1 MNDTSDR
8 PDPDALLARVQ
19 RQESAANRGKLKVYF
34 GSSAGVGKTYAMLNA
49 AHRARQEGRDV
60 VVGIVETHGR
70 AETEALTA
78 GLAHLPLRRS
88 HYRDREFTEFDLDAA
103 LERHPDLLLVDELA
117 HSNIAGSRHPKRWQ
131 DVEELLAAGIDVWTT
146 LNVQHLESLNDVIGG
161 ITGIVVTET
170 LPDRIFDNA
179 DEVVLVD
186 LPADELLLRL
196 KAGKVYMPQQ
206 AERAAGNFFRKGNL
220 MALREI
226 ALRRTADRVEDDV
239 LSYRIEQ
246 SINRVWKT
254 DNAILTCIGSSAG
267 AEQLVRSAAQL
278 ARQINTSWH
287 AVYVETPARQGIA
300 ADQRE
305 SILDVLKL
313 AEQLQAQT
321 AVLTGENIAQSLV
334 HYARQHNL
342 SCIVIGHDT
351 QRRKWPW
358 QRRVGDE
365 IAEIA
370 PDLDLMQIGKPETT
384 ATARSKPPS
393 VSDAPQPPD
402 VRRYLW
408 SGAMCVLTA
417 LVATPLLHVFDLA
430 NIVMLFLLTVML
442 VAVKFGRGPSIFA
455 AVLNVALFDFL
466 FVPPRFTFAV
476 SDVQYLFTFSIMLA
490 VGLITG
496 HLTARLRFQVRIAS
510 LREERA
516 QMLFEF
522 ARDLSG
528 ALQVEQVVSISI
540 AAVQR
545 AFGGTAALV
554 LPNLEERLQPPQ
566 PQGQCD
572 DIDQGIAQWAFDKNE
587 QAGFAT
593 DTLPSSEYRYI
604 PLRAPVRIRG
614 ILAIKPSDKRLLR
627 VPEQQRQL
635 ETLASLIAIALERVH
650 FVDISQ
656 DFLVRMESER
666 LRNSLLA
673 AISHDL
679 RTPLTALTG
688 FAESLGMQD
697 NLAPERRQEI
707 ALAIRDSATRM
718 HTLVNNLLDMAR
730 IQRGEIQLKMDWH
743 SLEEVVGS
751 AIRSLGSLLAA
762 HRIITHIPADLPLV
776 QFDAVLIERV
786 LANLLENAAKYTPA
800 GTSVTISAL
809 IDGKTLVV
817 SVVDDGPGLPP
828 ALQKKLFDKFTRGE
842 TESATSGV
850 GLGLAIC
857 KAIVE
862 AHHGSISAHNLAD
875 GSSGHSGAAF
885 VFELPW
891 TEPPT
896 VAPDDND
903 AVASREP

>member
-1 MNDTSDR
+1 MNDNNER
-8 PDPDALLARVQ
+8 PNPDDLLARVQ
-19 RQESAANRGKLKVYF
+19 KQESAANRGRLKVYF

-49 AHRARQEGRDV
+49 AHRARQEGLDV

-70 AETEALTA
+70 EETEALTA
-78 GLAHLPLRRS
+78 GLDHLPLRCMD
-88 HYRDREFTEFDLDAA
+88 YRGREFTEFDLDAA
-103 LERHPDLLLVDELA
+103 LERRPDLLLVDELA

-170 LPDRIFDNA
+170 LPDRIFDDA

-206 AERAAGNFFRKGNL
+206 AERAAGSFFRKGNL

-239 LSYRIEQ
+239 LNYRVEQ

-254 DNAILTCIGSSAG
+254 DNAILTCIGDSAG

-278 ARQINTSWH
+278 ARLINTSWH

-300 ADQRE
+300 AGQRE
-305 SILDVLKL
+305 SILNVLKL

-321 AVLTGENIAQSLV
+321 AVLTGVNIAQALV
-334 HYARQHNL
+334 RYARQHNL

-370 PDLDLMQIGKPETT
+370 PDLDLMQIGRPEKAAALRSAAPSAGDT
-384 ATARSKPPS
+384 A
-393 VSDAPQPPD
+393 QPLD
-402 VRRYLW
+402 SRRYLW

-417 LVATPLLHVFDLA
+417 LVATPLLQVFDLA

-442 VAVKFGRGPSIFA
+442 VAVKYGRGPAIFA
-455 AVLNVALFDFL
+455 AFLNVLLFDFF

-476 SDVQYLFTFSIMLA
+476 SDVQYLFTFCIMLA

-496 HLTARLRFQVRIAS
+496 HLTSRLRFQVRIAS

-528 ALQVEQVVSISI
+528 ALQVEQVVNISI

-554 LPNLEERLQPPQ
+554 LPNLDERLQAPQ

-614 ILAIKPSDKRLLR
+614 ILAIKPGDKRWLL

-688 FAESLGMQD
+688 FAESLALQK
-697 NLAPERRQEI
+697 NLPPEKQQAI
-707 ALAIRDSATRM
+707 AQAIRESATRM

-743 SLEEVVGS
+743 SMEEVVGS
-751 AIRSLGSLLAA
+751 AIRSLEPLLCG
-762 HRIITHIPADLPLV
+762 HSIVTHIPADLPLV

-786 LANLLENAAKYTPA
+786 LANLLENAAKYTPS
-800 GTSVTISAL
+800 GTRVTISAV
-809 IDGKTLVV
+809 IDGETLVV
-817 SVVDDGPGLPP
+817 SVVDNGPGLPA
-828 ALQKKLFDKFTRGE
+828 ALHKKLFDKFTRGE
-842 TESATSGV
+842 IESATSGV

-862 AHHGSISAHNLAD
+862 AHHGKISAHNLAETTTD
-875 GSSGHSGAAF
+875 QTGAAF

-896 VAPDDND
+896 VEPDDSD
-903 AVASREP
+903 ADTLQEP

>member
-1 MNDTSDR
+1 MNDINER
-8 PDPDALLARVQ
+8 PNPDDLLARVQ
-19 RQESAANRGKLKVYF
+19 KQESAANRGRLKVYF

-49 AHRARQEGRDV
+49 AQRARQEGLDV

-78 GLAHLPLRRS
+78 GLDHLPLRRID
-88 HYRDREFTEFDLDAA
+88 YRGREFTEFDLDAA
-103 LERHPDLLLVDELA
+103 LERRPDLLLVDELA

-170 LPDRIFDNA
+170 LPDRIFDDA

-206 AERAAGNFFRKGNL
+206 AERAAGSFFRKGNL

-239 LSYRIEQ
+239 LNYRVEQ

-300 ADQRE
+300 AHQRE
-305 SILDVLKL
+305 SILNVLKL

-321 AVLTGENIAQSLV
+321 AVLTGENIAQALV
-334 HYARQHNL
+334 RYARQHNL

-370 PDLDLMQIGKPETT
+370 PDLDLMQIGKPEKT
-384 ATARSKPPS
+384 ATIRSNVSS
-393 VSDAPQPPD
+393 VSETQQPQD
-402 VRRYLW
+402 FRRYIW
-408 SGAMCVLTA
+408 SGAMCLLTA

-442 VAVKFGRGPSIFA
+442 VAVKFGRGPAIFA
-455 AVLNVALFDFL
+455 AVLNVALFDFF

-476 SDVQYLFTFSIMLA
+476 SDVQYLFTFFIMLA

-496 HLTARLRFQVRIAS
+496 QLTAKLRFQARIAS

-528 ALQVEQVVSISI
+528 ALQVEQVVGISI

-554 LPNLEERLQPPQ
+554 LPNLDERLQAPQ

-614 ILAIKPSDKRLLR
+614 ILAIKPGDKRWLMI
-627 VPEQQRQL
+627 PEQQRQL

-656 DFLVRMESER
+656 EFLVRMESER

-688 FAESLGMQD
+688 FAESLSLQK
-697 NLAPERRQEI
+697 NLTPEKQQEI
-707 ALAIRDSATRM
+707 AQAIRESATRM

-751 AIRSLGSLLAA
+751 AIRSLEPLLAG
-762 HRIITHIPADLPLV
+762 HKIITHIPRRFATRSVRRGTYRKGAGQPV
-776 QFDAVLIERV
+776 GKRSKIHTEQFKRNDFC
-786 LANLLENAAKYTPA
+786 
-800 GTSVTISAL
+800 
-809 IDGKTLVV
+809 ID
-817 SVVDDGPGLPP
+817 
-828 ALQKKLFDKFTRGE
+828 
-842 TESATSGV
+842 
-850 GLGLAIC
+850 
-857 KAIVE
+857 
-862 AHHGSISAHNLAD
+862 
-875 GSSGHSGAAF
+875 
-885 VFELPW
+885 
-891 TEPPT
+891 
-896 VAPDDND
+896 
-903 AVASREP
+903 

>member
-1 MNDTSDR
+1 MNDTTER
-8 PDPDALLARVQ
+8 PNPDELLARVQ
-19 RQESAANRGKLKVYF
+19 RQESAANRGRLKVYF

-49 AHRARQEGRDV
+49 AHRARQEGLDV

-70 AETEALTA
+70 EETEALTS
-78 GLAHLPLRRS
+78 GLDHLPLRRIN
-88 HYRDREFTEFDLDAA
+88 YRDREFTEFDLDAA

-117 HSNIAGSRHPKRWQ
+117 HSNIVGSRHPKRWQ

-170 LPDRIFDNA
+170 LPDRIFDDA

-206 AERAAGNFFRKGNL
+206 AERAAGSFFRKGNL

-239 LSYRIEQ
+239 LNYRIEQ

-254 DNAILTCIGSSAG
+254 DNAILACIGSSAG

-287 AVYVETPARQGIA
+287 AVYVETPSRQGVA
-300 ADQRE
+300 AQQRE
-305 SILDVLKL
+305 SILNVLKL

-321 AVLTGENIAQSLV
+321 AVLTGENIAQALV
-334 HYARQHNL
+334 RYARQHNL

-351 QRRKWPW
+351 QRRSWPW

-370 PDLDLMQIGKPETT
+370 PDLDLMQIGKPGET
-384 ATARSKPPS
+384 APARSS
-393 VSDAPQPPD
+393 VSPANDIQQSPD
-402 VRRYLW
+402 FRRYFW
-408 SGAMCVLTA
+408 SGGVCLLTA
-417 LVATPLLHVFDLA
+417 LVATPLLEIFDLA

-442 VAVKFGRGPSIFA
+442 VAVKYGRGPSVFA
-455 AVLNVALFDFL
+455 AILNVALFDFF

-476 SDVQYLFTFSIMLA
+476 SDVQYLFTFFIMLA

-496 HLTARLRFQVRIAS
+496 HFTARLRFQVRIAS

-528 ALQVEQVVSISI
+528 ALQVEQVVGISV

-545 AFGGTAALV
+545 AFGGTAALI
-554 LPNLEERLQPPQ
+554 LPNLDERLQAPQ
-566 PQGQCD
+566 PQGQCE
-572 DIDQGIAQWAFDKNE
+572 DIDQGIAQWVFDKNE

-614 ILAIKPSDKRLLR
+614 ILAIKPGDKRWLMI
-627 VPEQQRQL
+627 PEQQRQL

-656 DFLVRMESER
+656 EFLVRMESER
-666 LRNSLLA
+666 LRNTLLA

-688 FAESLGMQD
+688 FAESLSLHE
-697 NLAPERRQEI
+697 NLTQERQREI
-707 ALAIRDSATRM
+707 AQAIRESAMRM

-730 IQRGEIQLKMDWH
+730 IQRGDIHLQMDWH
-743 SLEEVVGS
+743 SVEEVVGS
-751 AIRSLGSLLAA
+751 AIRSLDPLLAS
-762 HRIITHIPADLPLV
+762 HRIITHIPADLPLA

-786 LANLLENAAKYTPA
+786 LANLLENTAKYTPS
-800 GTSVTISAL
+800 GTCITISAL
-809 IDGKTLVV
+809 IDRQTLIV
-817 SVVDDGPGLPP
+817 SVVDNGPGLPP
-828 ALQKKLFDKFTRGE
+828 TLHKKLFDKFTRGE

-857 KAIVE
+857 KAIIE
-862 AHHGSISAHNLAD
+862 AHHGKISAHNLAD
-875 GSSGHSGAAF
+875 TSTDQSGAAF

-896 VAPDDND
+896 LEPDESD
-903 AVASREP
+903 AARLEEQ

>member
-1 MNDTSDR
+1 MNDINER
-8 PDPDALLARVQ
+8 PNPDDLLARVQ
-19 RQESAANRGKLKVYF
+19 KQESAAARGRLKVYF

-49 AHRARQEGRDV
+49 AHRARQEGIDV

-78 GLAHLPLRRS
+78 GLTQLPLRS
-88 HYRDREFTEFDLDAA
+88 IDYRGREFTEFDLDAA

-170 LPDRIFDNA
+170 LPDRIFDDA

-206 AERAAGNFFRKGNL
+206 AERAAGSFFRKGNL

-239 LSYRIEQ
+239 LNYRVEQ

-254 DNAILTCIGSSAG
+254 DNAILTCIGDSAG

-300 ADQRE
+300 AGQRE
-305 SILDVLKL
+305 SILNVLKL

-321 AVLTGENIAQSLV
+321 AVLTGENIAQALV
-334 HYARQHNL
+334 RYARQHNL

-370 PDLDLMQIGKPETT
+370 PDLDLMQIGKPE
-384 ATARSKPPS
+384 KPAAIRGS
-393 VSDAPQPPD
+393 VSAATDAPQPPD
-402 VRRYLW
+402 FRRYLG
-408 SGAMCVLTA
+408 SGAICVLTA

-442 VAVKFGRGPSIFA
+442 VAVKYGRGPAIFA
-455 AVLNVALFDFL
+455 AFLNVLLFDFF

-476 SDVQYLFTFSIMLA
+476 SDVQYLFTFCIMLA

-528 ALQVEQVVSISI
+528 ALQVEQVVNISI
-540 AAVQR
+540 ATVQR

-554 LPNLEERLQPPQ
+554 LPNLDERLQSPQ

-587 QAGFAT
+587 HAGFAT

-604 PLRAPVRIRG
+604 PLLAPVRIRG
-614 ILAIKPSDKRLLR
+614 ILAIKPSDKRWLL

-688 FAESLGMQD
+688 FAESLALQK
-697 NLAPERRQEI
+697 NLPPEKQQAI
-707 ALAIRDSATRM
+707 AQAIRESATRM

-743 SLEEVVGS
+743 SMEEVVGS
-751 AIRSLGSLLAA
+751 AIRSLEPLLCG
-762 HRIITHIPADLPLV
+762 HSIVTHIPADLPLV

-786 LANLLENAAKYTPA
+786 LANLLENAAKYTPS
-800 GTSVTISAL
+800 GTRVTISAV
-809 IDGKTLVV
+809 IDAQTLVV
-817 SVVDDGPGLPP
+817 SVVDNGPGLPA
-828 ALQKKLFDKFTRGE
+828 ALHKKLFDKFTRGE
-842 TESATSGV
+842 IESATSGV

-862 AHHGSISAHNLAD
+862 AHHGKISAHNLAETTTD
-875 GSSGHSGAAF
+875 QTGAAF

-891 TEPPT
+891 TEPPA
-896 VAPDDND
+896 VEPDDSD
-903 AVASREP
+903 AGTLQES